1 MRLQLC
7 PSHARRILPR
17 QTQRPIQPPWLE
29 VLLKL
34 RSLMALAAAPLIFS
48 NCGLLS
54 GRCLYELRN
63 VVAEGSLVENN
74 VTIAVAHL
82 VESEQRDYQPD
93 KDFSW
98 QITGETLKGHV
109 TKITLQD
116 GASIRYEFPVED
128 PSRPAL
134 SVGFVRQSEGAN
146 INGFWD
152 FLSDR
157 KGTVV
162 ITTDLPSRSSVTVPL
177 LNVQSSD
184 WNRPYCS

>member
-1 MRLQLC
+1 MVKIRSIAFLI
-7 PSHARRILPR
+7 ALP
-17 QTQRPIQPPWLE
+17 L
-29 VLLKL
+29 V
-34 RSLMALAAAPLIFS
+34 AS
-48 NCGLLS
+48 NCMLLS

-63 VVAEGSLVENN
+63 VVADGSNLENN
-74 VTIAVAHL
+74 IPIAVAHL

-109 TKITLQD
+109 TRILLQE
-116 GASIRYEFPVED
+116 GATIRYEFPISD
-128 PSRPAL
+128 SSRPDL
-134 SVGFVRQSEGAN
+134 SSGFVRQSEGAN

-152 FLSDR
+152 LLSDR

-162 ITTDLPSRSSVTVPL
+162 ISTDLPSRSTVTITL

-184 WNRPYCS
+184 WTRPYCS